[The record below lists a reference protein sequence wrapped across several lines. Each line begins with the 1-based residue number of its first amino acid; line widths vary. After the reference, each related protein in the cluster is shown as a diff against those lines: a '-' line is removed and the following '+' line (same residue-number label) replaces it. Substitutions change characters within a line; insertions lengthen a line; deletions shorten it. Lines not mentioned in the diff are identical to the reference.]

1 MDEKDDD
8 DNIDVYLYKII
19 LLGDSFVGKTSLII
33 RFCDDLYEDVGTATI
48 GVDTKKKFVKR
59 KDKKI
64 ELQIWDTA
72 GQERFRSLAKNCT
85 NQMDGIILV
94 YDINNK
100 ETFQNIKIWYN
111 NLRDTVDFKKVG
123 FILVGN
129 KSDMPRQVD
138 KNLAEEFSHNHNIT
152 FLEASAKDNTNVDEI
167 FVKLIDIMVNI
178 NPKKPKSKMGNLN
191 NSNDDEMIQIKKKK
205 CC

>member
-8 DNIDVYLYKII
+8 ENIDVYLYKII

-33 RFCDDLYEDVGTATI
+33 RFCDDIYEEVGTATI
-48 GVDTKKKFVKR
+48 GVDRKTKFVKR
-59 KDKKI
+59 EDKKI

-94 YDINNK
+94 YDISQK
-100 ETFQNIKIWYN
+100 ESFQNIKIWYN

-123 FILVGN
+123 MILVGN
-129 KSDMPRQVD
+129 KSDMPRQV
-138 KNLAEEFSHNHNIT
+138 NENSAQEFCHNHSIS
-152 FLEASAKDNTNVDEI
+152 FLETSAKTNENVSEI
-167 FVKLIDIMVNI
+167 FAKLIDIMVNI

-191 NSNDDEMIQIKKKK
+191 NSIEEEKPNKKKK

>member
-33 RFCDDLYEDVGTATI
+33 RFCDDIYEDVGTATI
-48 GVDTKKKFVKR
+48 GVDTKTKFIKR

-64 ELQIWDTA
+64 QLQIWDTS

-94 YDINNK
+94 YDINQK

-138 KNLAEEFSHNHNIT
+138 KNLAEEFSHNQ
-152 FLEASAKDNTNVDEI
+152 
-167 FVKLIDIMVNI
+167 
-178 NPKKPKSKMGNLN
+178 KSPP
-191 NSNDDEMIQIKKKK
+191 
-205 CC
+205 